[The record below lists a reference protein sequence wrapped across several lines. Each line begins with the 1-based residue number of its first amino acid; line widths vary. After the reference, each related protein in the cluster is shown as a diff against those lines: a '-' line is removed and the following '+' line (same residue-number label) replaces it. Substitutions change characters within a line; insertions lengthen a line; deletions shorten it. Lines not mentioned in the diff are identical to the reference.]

1 MIKLSTGKRLNN
13 KSSVSPKSLS
23 TNDNSFEKENLNYK
37 LRDDP
42 DELFETLLGYFGFY
56 NYLKNTYISFIKIEK
71 KY

>member
-56 NYLKNTYISFIKIEK
+56 N
-71 KY
+71 